1 LLTQATGQDLGPF
14 VTLLQETGVENNEV
28 DDDDDDDDLARQPR
42 VIGTGSRYSNN
53 ALRF

>member
-1 LLTQATGQDLGPF
+1 MLTQATGQDLGPF

-28 DDDDDDDDLARQPR
+28 DDDDDDLARQPR

-53 ALRF
+53 TLRL